1 MDIIADFAKNV
12 KGNITFG
19 AIFPKKIR
27 NRDISYYEGKYYL
40 WAIFPKKI
48 RNRDISYK
56 ENSRISKQKKL
67 KLDKADK
74 CVIHAWAGRT
84 SRL

>member
-19 AIFPKKIR
+19 
-27 NRDISYYEGKYYL
+27 
-40 WAIFPKKI
+40 AIFPKKI